1 MDGGGLEGRGNELVG
16 KEGQVKTGR
25 SEGGSLGDIRSEVW
39 KVRRSLKKEEQMCT
53 SMFSSMCSCSMTP
66 PCAVVA

>member
-25 SEGGSLGDIRSEVW
+25 SEGESLGDIRSEVW
-39 KVRRSLKKEEQMCT
+39 SGGVSKKKNKCARV
-53 SMFSSMCSCSMTP
+53 CLAL
-66 PCAVVA
+66 CAVVACPPHVQL

>member
-16 KEGQVKTGR
+16 KEGQGKTVR

-39 KVRRSLKKEEQMCT
+39 SGGVSKKKNQ
-53 SMFSSMCSCSMTP
+53 
-66 PCAVVA
+66 CAIV